1 MFKTKSVIN
10 ASHDRKLL
18 VIIGNGFDLDL
29 ELKTSY
35 KDFMLSQIFENYR
48 EKSITETTSYGQLNL
63 FDYLQD
69 KFDGND
75 RNWIDIEM
83 ELRDFARKVDLSE
96 YENEQAALDYI
107 EKTFNQ
113 VRAALCEY
121 LSNIDYSSMNIQ
133 SAAIE
138 TLKAIRRVRNCMV
151 YNFNYTDINRH

>member
-29 ELKTSY
+29 ELKTRY

-48 EKSITETTSYGQLNL
+48 EKSITETTSYGQLDL

-83 ELRDFARKVDLSE
+83 ELRDFAMGHWGQILFTYPS
-96 YENEQAALDYI
+96 
-107 EKTFNQ
+107 
-113 VRAALCEY
+113 
-121 LSNIDYSSMNIQ
+121 
-133 SAAIE
+133 
-138 TLKAIRRVRNCMV
+138 
-151 YNFNYTDINRH
+151 